1 MTRRHLTTAITLT
14 VLCVIL
20 AIGAVVGFNTLF
32 APLPGPEASTPTTSP
47 SPPCNAGAVKKGE
60 RLRTSQVT
68 VNVFNGGTR
77 AGLAGATLDRFRA
90 RGFQGGEIGN
100 APLSSKVR
108 RAQVWIQA
116 GEEIAGRLVAL
127 QLGPR
132 TRVVM
137 PDEDLAEGV
146 DVVVGNGFRNL
157 VKAPRS
163 IVVREA
169 QSGCS

>member
-1 MTRRHLTTAITLT
+1 MTRRHLTTAVTLS

-20 AIGAVVGFNTLF
+20 AVGAVVGFNALF
-32 APLPGPEASTPTTSP
+32 APLPGSDDEPPSASP
-47 SPPCNAGAVKKGE
+47 SPTCDVTKVKKGE
-60 RLRTSQVT
+60 RLRSSQVT
-68 VNVFNGGTR
+68 VNVFNAGTR
-77 AGLAGATLDRFRA
+77 AGLAGATLDKLRA

-100 APLSSKVR
+100 APSGSKVR
-108 RAQVWIQA
+108 RAQVWVTA
-116 GEEIAGRLVAL
+116 GEQAAGRLVAR

-132 TRVVM
+132 VPVRT
-137 PDEDLAEGV
+137 PEEDLADGV